1 MNLGEASDFVV
12 ARAGGLLV
20 LRDQLCLSVVS
31 NKEQRDSIFSKAT
44 VAGVYAAKRASEM
57 LPLCHRKNL
66 VKIDINIDLLEDED
80 SPRPAAKNLNFPLQ
94 LRLSKKLSLP
104 HTAPRSSLVRSPEL
118 MCARLKAQIQRIRRA
133 KESFRALELSRLNE
147 MKASQIKERPSLCQ
161 SLKVRASLYA
171 EGEQPLMESFYATA
185 VTLLSLYEVLRGFAS
200 TREGLSI
207 TKLCLDS

>member
-1 MNLGEASDFVV
+1 MNPGEASDFVV

-31 NKEQRDSIFSKAT
+31 DKEQRDSIFSKAT

-66 VKIDINIDLLEDED
+66 VKIDIDIDLLEDED

-133 KESFRALELSRLNE
+133 KDSFRALELSRLNE